1 MIIILI
7 GGPGAGKGTQ
17 SEILEERLG
26 IIHVSS
32 GDLLREHVKRGTELG
47 RAAEKYMSEGK
58 LVPDKLVI
66 GMIEARLQAPDT
78 ERGVLLDGF
87 PRTEPQARALDEA
100 LDLKGRRVNAVLYI
114 NVDDE
119 TLIDRISGRLT
130 CRKCGHIYHE
140 KFKPPKVPGVC
151 DVCGGELY
159 QREDDTRA
167 TAVKRV
173 AAFHEQTQPIVDYY
187 ILRGVLCEVDGTQ
200 PVEKVTED
208 LLACLR

>member
-1 MIIILI
+1 M
-7 GGPGAGKGTQ
+7 
-17 SEILEERLG
+17 
-26 IIHVSS
+26 
-32 GDLLREHVKRGTELG
+32 
-47 RAAEKYMSEGK
+47 
-58 LVPDKLVI
+58 
-66 GMIEARLQAPDT
+66 
-78 ERGVLLDGF
+78 LDGF